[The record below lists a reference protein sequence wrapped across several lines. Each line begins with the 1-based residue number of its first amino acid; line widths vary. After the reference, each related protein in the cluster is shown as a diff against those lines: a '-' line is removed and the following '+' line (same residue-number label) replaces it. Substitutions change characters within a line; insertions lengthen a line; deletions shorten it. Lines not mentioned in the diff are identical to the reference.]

1 MKPDDRPGPSPVVPC
16 MEQHEM
22 DKIDTETMAVQA
34 QTTSDVAT
42 KGGRAGLVV
51 SQTSVKAGGG
61 GGRSFYDLG
70 KK

>member
-1 MKPDDRPGPSPVVPC
+1 
-16 MEQHEM
+16 ME
-22 DKIDTETMAVQA
+22 KIETETMAVETPA
-34 QTTSDVAT
+34 TSGVAT
-42 KGGRAGLVV
+42 KGGRAGLAV